1 MTATLTLAFD
11 DGTVREIPL
20 TKAIEIHAGYR
31 SDRREISFRETAN
44 GWVMTFSSS
53 LKDGKMFDAHN
64 FITVSKDPA
73 P

>member
-20 TKAIEIHAGYR
+20 TKAIEIDTSG
-31 SDRREISFRETAN
+31 RREISFRETAN
-44 GWVMTFSSS
+44 GWVMTFTKS
-53 LKDGKMFDAHN
+53 LKDGKTFDAHN

>member
-20 TKAIEIHAGYR
+20 TKAIEIDTSG
-31 SDRREISFRETAN
+31 RREISFRETAN
-44 GWVMTFSSS
+44 GWVMAFTKS
-53 LKDGKMFDAHN
+53 LKDGKTFDAHN